1 MNLSSAVTHA
11 LPVPTNSGK
20 AGAGAP
26 LLDMR
31 EVQAELDELA
41 HEVVRARR
49 LDVPLPEAV
58 HSPEF
63 PNLRAFHQGLRDAL
77 FLEIPRD
84 FEPLVAP
91 LTGAS
96 DSPVPAEQLQALA
109 QLQRTLVEHAHE
121 GHVADELVDAA
132 EYSEDDDDAHSV
144 EELQSAL
151 AELLVFESVR
161 LRLLITTLSTD
172 DYELVGGE
180 EVDIDTIAWR
190 EMYLLLE
197 EPAIRDPQIRPLSVM
212 HAAATVAVA
221 RDAADRADLLRASG
235 EDFREELRMR
245 ARLRSAL
252 RELRLPESVL
262 LENALASLLGNER
275 KELSTL
281 QSERPVALE
290 GLSRQAMDQRV
301 SRGRRAL
308 TRQQKSW
315 PRRRRP
321 ALFDLLRQPSADA
334 A

>member
-41 HEVVRARR
+41 QEVVRARR

-58 HSPEF
+58 RSPDF
-63 PNLRAFHQGLRDAL
+63 PNLSAFHQGLRDAL

-96 DSPVPAEQLQALA
+96 DTPVPPEQLQALA
-109 QLQRTLVEHAHE
+109 QLQRTLVEHAHD

-132 EYSEDDDDAHSV
+132 DYEADEDPDSV

-161 LRLLITTLSTD
+161 LRLLITTLSTE

-180 EVDIDTIAWR
+180 EADIDTIAWR
-190 EMYLLLE
+190 EMFLLLE